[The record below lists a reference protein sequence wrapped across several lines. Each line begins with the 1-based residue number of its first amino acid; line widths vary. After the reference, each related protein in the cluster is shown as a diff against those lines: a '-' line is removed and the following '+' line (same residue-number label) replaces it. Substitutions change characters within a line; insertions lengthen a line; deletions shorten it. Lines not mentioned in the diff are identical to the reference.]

1 MRRRRDA
8 AGRDD
13 PARGD
18 AAGTDSARGD
28 AMSAHDRPDAE
39 EPGAEPL
46 LLQRYDAEEGRSLW
60 DQALPLR
67 HWRRVLG
74 RLPLTAEV
82 EDPSVVLM
90 ASVAGE
96 RRVLETGGS
105 GVRLVPASLEADWL
119 WFEGDVRTVR
129 WTVPRIPRAAAAL
142 PRVSEIGRA
151 SCRERV

>member
-28 AMSAHDRPDAE
+28 AMSAHDRPEAA

-60 DQALPLR
+60 DQ
-67 HWRRVLG
+67 
-74 RLPLTAEV
+74 
-82 EDPSVVLM
+82 
-90 ASVAGE
+90 
-96 RRVLETGGS
+96 
-105 GVRLVPASLEADWL
+105 
-119 WFEGDVRTVR
+119 
-129 WTVPRIPRAAAAL
+129 
-142 PRVSEIGRA
+142 EIGRA
-151 SCRERV
+151 HV